1 MNTIEEYLYNLPDG
15 MTKQDIEK
23 YIKDQM
29 ESPGE
34 NNLKLIYNEICEKKG
49 GYYSDGCKTYYIV
62 GAVSTHEDYYYV
74 VINGSTRKMG
84 FLSCVGKLEEL
95 DDVPPDCSV
104 LDYLLRTEP
113 EYFVDM
119 IKENIYKSKVDVL
132 FTPIFIRGKA
142 Y

>member
-1 MNTIEEYLYNLPDG
+1 MNTIEEYLYNLPNG

-74 VINGSTRKMG
+74 AINGSTRKMG

-119 IKENIYKSKVDVL
+119 IKENIYKSKVDVFQPAVEL
-132 FTPIFIRGKA
+132 R
-142 Y
+142 